1 MAARVV
7 TPESI
12 AAAKAAVDWERVR
25 SMTEEEIERAIA
37 ADPDAGGPWTDEE
50 ITAARVRWVGI
61 TRLVGQVEAMVQE
74 SGDPAGFNATEWLSH
89 WLNQPVPALG
99 NTRPIEFM
107 DTMEGQKL
115 VSTVLA
121 RMQTGAFS

>member
-1 MAARVV
+1 
-7 TPESI
+7 
-12 AAAKAAVDWERVR
+12 
-25 SMTEEEIERAIA
+25 MTEEEIERGIS
-37 ADPDAGGPWTDEE
+37 ADPNAGGPLMDEE